1 MFYTFAYNDVDK
13 AGADYVDFWPL
24 DAPLTSI
31 YFLSS
36 DFGAIKIEGDKKSPC
51 FTLFIELRFLSLA
64 WPKM

>member
-1 MFYTFAYNDVDK
+1 MFYTFVYNDVDK

-24 DAPLTSI
+24 DTPLTSI

-36 DFGAIKIEGDKKSPC
+36 DFGPIKIEGDKKSYFIKLC
-51 FTLFIELRFLSLA
+51 FFALA